1 MNLNDLNVV
10 ILNFSENKIQ
20 YNFRDYFFTCWQ
32 LFIISSVNILESQST
47 VWILN
52 DGCCSCYLTMSQKK
66 MNQL

>member
-32 LFIISSVNILESQST
+32 LFIISSVNILESHSQLCGFSMT
-47 VWILN
+47 VAVLVTSL
-52 DGCCSCYLTMSQKK
+52 CPRKK
-66 MNQL
+66 